1 MSPGEFWGMTPRQ
14 LLSLAEQHQ
23 AAHQTGGQRTDPE
36 PADGASLLG
45 LAAMRRT

>member
-1 MSPGEFWGMTPRQ
+1 V

-23 AAHQTGGQRTDPE
+23 AAHQTGGRRESE

-45 LAAMRRT
+45 FAAMRRT

>member
-1 MSPGEFWGMTPRQ
+1 MTPHQ

-23 AAHQTGGQRTDPE
+23 AAHQTGGHREPE

-45 LAAMRRT
+45 FASMRRT